1 MPRVLHFSAVHSH
14 CSYTPCLKPKP
25 APIRGVHNVVNEHQ
39 LLGFLNTSYSTY
51 YMTSP
56 EAQCRGCISSLVYN
70 IKCYKGSTVTTNSMS
85 ATKAKWSLHAWLP
98 TRHTYTTYPSSS
110 FRLLVV
116 YKQSKT
122 GAGEGLVTRLEITV
136 TQVDEV

>member
-98 TRHTYTTYPSSS
+98 TRHTYTTYPM
-110 FRLLVV
+110 LLD
-116 YKQSKT
+116 YT
-122 GAGEGLVTRLEITV
+122 AIW
-136 TQVDEV
+136 TQDLLALPDPRPRGRRKVA